1 MPSKYEKWYHFEVR
15 SKLKRF
21 IRMFAV
27 SSLKPATIPHPLM
40 TPKQQERL
48 QNKIKKI
55 KAALAAD
62 KKYWGGYYHDGGGLR
77 YVPPGLYIQLGDYSG
92 GLRYLNW
99 FKKTFPDDA
108 GFPDFL
114 FQWTLILFKKGKL
127 KEAEKKAFETFTRNT
142 YLFDKF
148 FGRTIVPIDKWEGSL
163 LESAEFAIRHFE
175 YSASIEE
182 FNDFAAWLEGLTQTE
197 RFIQLSKNYIEI
209 YKQLKQEDDPKKR
222 GRLLDRAAQLENKL

>member
-1 MPSKYEKWYHFEVR
+1 
-15 SKLKRF
+15 
-21 IRMFAV
+21 
-27 SSLKPATIPHPLM
+27 M

-62 KKYWGGYYHDGGGLR
+62 KKHWGGYYHDGGGLR
-77 YVPPGLYIQLGDYSG
+77 YVPPGLYIQLEDYSG

-99 FKKTFPDDA
+99 FKKNFPDDA

-127 KEAEKKAFETFTRNT
+127 KEAEEKAFETFTRNT

-148 FGRTIVPIDKWEGSL
+148 FGRAVVPIDKWEGSL
-163 LESAEFAIRHFE
+163 LESAEFAINHFKYAAE
-175 YSASIEE
+175 KEE
-182 FNDFAAWLEGLTQTE
+182 LADFAAWLDDFIQTE
-197 RFIQLSKNYIEI
+197 KFIQISIAHIDI
-209 YKQLKQEDDPKKR
+209 YKKLQYETNRNKRRDLSDQARQLKNA
-222 GRLLDRAAQLENKL
+222 L